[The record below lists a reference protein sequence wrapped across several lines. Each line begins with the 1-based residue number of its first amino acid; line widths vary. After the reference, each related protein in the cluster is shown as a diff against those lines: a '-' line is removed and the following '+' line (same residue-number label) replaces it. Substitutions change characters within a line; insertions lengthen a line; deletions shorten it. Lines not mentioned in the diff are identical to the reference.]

1 MRLISAQDI
10 AQLLPMR
17 RAIPLMRAAFRM
29 ITDQQASCAPRQ
41 ALQVDSGTS
50 LVMGA
55 AQGEQGI
62 MVKLVSVMPSN
73 PGKGLPGSIGLLLLM
88 NPDTGE
94 PLALM
99 DGTSLTAIRT
109 AALNACAIDLLARR
123 ESRVALLIGCGT
135 QAAAQISGLL
145 AVRELDQVRV
155 MSQNPERAA
164 AFVRLQREQWDVDLV
179 SVAGPAAA
187 LDGVDIIVGATNSLE
202 PIIPGRLVPAG
213 CHVSGVGSFRREMCE
228 FDAELLLRSSLFV
241 ESRETAGE
249 EAGELIRLVETGVS
263 RPQDWTELGEVFS
276 GARPGRRQQDEITF
290 FKSVGHA
297 VFDLFAA
304 RYIWQRAEEQSLG
317 AEWQPSPE
325 SGDERDTT
333 HFQVANC

>member
-1 MRLISAQDI
+1 MRLISAQEI
-10 AQLLPMR
+10 ALLLPMK
-17 RAIPLMRAAFRM
+17 RAIPLMRSAFRM

-41 ALQVDSGTS
+41 AMQVDSGTS

-55 AQGEQGI
+55 AQDEQGI

-88 NPDTGE
+88 DPDTGE

-109 AALNACAIDLLARR
+109 AALNACAVDLLARR

-145 AVRELDQVRV
+145 AVRELEQVRV
-155 MSQNPERAA
+155 MSQSPERAA
-164 AFVRLQREQWDVDLV
+164 AFVQLHRERLDVDLI
-179 SVAGPAAA
+179 SVAGSEAA
-187 LDGVDIIVGATNSLE
+187 LDGVDIIVGATNSYE

-228 FDAELLLRSSLFV
+228 FDAELLLRASLFV
-241 ESRETAGE
+241 ESRETASE
-249 EAGELIRLVETGVS
+249 EAGELIQLAETGVS
-263 RPQDWTELGEVFS
+263 RSQDWTELGEVLS
-276 GARPGRRQQDEITF
+276 GVRPGRQQQDEITF

-304 RYIWQRAEEQSLG
+304 RYIWQSAEEQSLG
-317 AEWQPSPE
+317 TQWHPSLE
-325 SGDERDTT
+325 SSNNRNTT
-333 HFQVANC
+333 IFQVARR